1 MLKIRS
7 LPYSGANIILLFDVH
22 TFDTEPQGTSTFLAG
37 LINALPGVAAQQFPG
52 INLEIHCAASSAEK
66 ASAYI
71 NVPFTFHKIDSAFI
85 SRNLWGLPLLSRRIK
100 ADFVISQYVRPVWVR
115 RHTATVIHD
124 VLFIDFPKQFGFLYC
139 IYRIFLFGL
148 SAYMS
153 SIVFTVSNYSQ
164 ERIAEIYGIDPKRI
178 GILANG
184 VASCDTKNLRVSEDV
199 SNCRHVQMLYVSRL
213 EARKRQDWCIRAL
226 EDLLREGWDVSL
238 ILIGQGSGE
247 YAALV
252 RGLMVECK
260 SLHSS
265 RLLHLE
271 GVSPQELD
279 EAYLKC
285 DIFLFPSLGEGFGI
299 PVIEAAAH
307 GIPCVVSDG
316 SALSELNNY
325 YAGRAFDSDSYA
337 DFLASIKHVI
347 EYLED
352 YKARARKNI
361 KKVVDHFS
369 WNTTAQQFLKS
380 ILEYEK

>member
-1 MLKIRS
+1 
-7 LPYSGANIILLFDVH
+7 
-22 TFDTEPQGTSTFLAG
+22 
-37 LINALPGVAAQQFPG
+37 
-52 INLEIHCAASSAEK
+52 
-66 ASAYI
+66 
-71 NVPFTFHKIDSAFI
+71 
-85 SRNLWGLPLLSRRIK
+85 
-100 ADFVISQYVRPVWVR
+100 
-115 RHTATVIHD
+115 
-124 VLFIDFPKQFGFLYC
+124 
-139 IYRIFLFGL
+139 
-148 SAYMS
+148 
-153 SIVFTVSNYSQ
+153 
-164 ERIAEIYGIDPKRI
+164 
-178 GILANG
+178 
-184 VASCDTKNLRVSEDV
+184 
-199 SNCRHVQMLYVSRL
+199 
-213 EARKRQDWCIRAL
+213 
-226 EDLLREGWDVSL
+226 
-238 ILIGQGSGE
+238 
-247 YAALV
+247 
-252 RGLMVECK
+252 MVECK